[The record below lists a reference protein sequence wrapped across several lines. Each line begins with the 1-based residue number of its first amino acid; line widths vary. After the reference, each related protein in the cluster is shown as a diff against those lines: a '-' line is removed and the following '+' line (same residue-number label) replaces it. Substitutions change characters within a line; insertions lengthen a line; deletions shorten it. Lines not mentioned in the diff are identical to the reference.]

1 MDMSDFL
8 GSVVTG
14 AVAALAGTHLL
25 GLFGSTTE
33 GNEQIKG
40 MSLEQLVAKK
50 EELEDLIAEYL
61 AVVKP
66 EGQTAKSR

>member
-8 GSVVTG
+8 GSVVIG
-14 AVAALAGTHLL
+14 AVAALAGIHLL
-25 GLFGSTTE
+25 GLSGSKTD

-40 MSLEQLVAKK
+40 MSLEQLEAKK

-61 AVVKP
+61 GALKP
-66 EGQTAKSR
+66 EGVTAENR